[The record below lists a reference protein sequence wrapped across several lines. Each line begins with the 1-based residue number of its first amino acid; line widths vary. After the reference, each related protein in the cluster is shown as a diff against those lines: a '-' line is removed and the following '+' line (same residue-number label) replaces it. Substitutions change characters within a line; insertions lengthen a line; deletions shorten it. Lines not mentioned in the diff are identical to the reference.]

1 MDVTEYDHIDVWRSA
16 CVGGGSVVFT
26 GAMQQPPR
34 NYFDAIFEG
43 RVNYDEMHA
52 LYYPRVRQMLRL
64 SPMPADIYNSAPFGH
79 SQRWD
84 AWARRAGYAPRP
96 VDGIWNWDVV
106 RAELRGTSRASRAV
120 GHRNLGNSNGAK
132 FDLNQNYLLQ
142 AKATGK
148 SQIYPG
154 HELKGI

>member
-1 MDVTEYDHIDVWRSA
+1 MDMTEYDHIDVWRSA

-26 GAMQQPPR
+26 GAMLQPPR

-79 SQRWD
+79 SRRWD
-84 AWARRAGYAPRP
+84 ASARRAGYAPRP

-106 RAELRGTSRASRAV
+106 RAELRRAPPQPGQQQRSEVRPEPELPAAGQGDGQV
-120 GHRNLGNSNGAK
+120 A
-132 FDLNQNYLLQ
+132 DL
-142 AKATGK
+142 
-148 SQIYPG
+148 PRP
-154 HELKGI
+154 